1 MLCLHLSLLAEL
13 LLASLCLCHSRLG
26 EKIMSGKANALGKL
40 DYHLES
46 LAKMSEFLA
55 RYENPIDTLLVS
67 EAQKRMED
75 NIY

>member
-1 MLCLHLSLLAEL
+1 
-13 LLASLCLCHSRLG
+13 
-26 EKIMSGKANALGKL
+26 MSEKANAHGKL

-55 RYENPIDTLLVS
+55 RYENPSQAIDTLLVS

-75 NIY
+75 NERVLTSLFKVVLLCGK